1 MAINKKALNKR
12 YAKNV
17 YKKRKK
23 VKSVKSNYN
32 SVPTAVSKYTAY
44 SNSGSKKSANEDVS
58 QSAMFSSAKAVNFAA
73 HNVSQLPKS
82 ETTCFFN
89 SYKTS
94 HTSGLS
100 QAENISNKSNF
111 LNVSS
116 SGKNEKD
123 KNYKKRTYERNRR
136 RLYKSK
142 RKRLSTVK
150 AYKSAASKAK
160 ALKKVIA
167 GIVKVLSS
175 GKVLLVMGLSALTVV
190 LIAVPIILFL
200 MIFTS
205 SSGNFVQ
212 DYLIDVIAV
221 YPADENDI
229 TRVNLHWQSLIVSLK
244 EQHKKV
250 PETVT
255 GHYDKKH
262 SEIAD
267 IMEDNNRVLSFI
279 SAYYMGKRWTFNE
292 EVQNLVTQIF
302 TEMYVIEYN
311 FDSETKKQTK
321 TVQIPENELPSPLPD
336 NYTVLSTY
344 NGICNVYITENVTTV
359 TLNYNIT
366 EKVSWD
372 EILNKYLDQNQREKY
387 KNYYDRKGGA
397 IRAFSSP
404 FAFDWSNTITSPF
417 GYRTWDDGSTEF
429 HKGLDFGVPNGTE
442 ILAVADGVVEV
453 GTGCN
458 HNYPKDGSCGCNG
471 GFGNYVEIQCENGTL
486 ILYGHMSQVAVQNGQ
501 TVKNGQVIGYSGC
514 TGWSTGFHCHLQMVK
529 DGEYIDPLVFIRPYT
544 GATAEKE
551 ENN

>member
-1 MAINKKALNKR
+1 LAINKKALNKR

-58 QSAMFSSAKAVNFAA
+58 QYAMFSSAKAVNFAA

-82 ETTCFFN
+82 ETACFFN

-212 DYLIDVIAV
+212 DYLIDVIAA

-311 FDSETKKQTK
+311 FVAVIVWITLKNKGSGFCRN
-321 TVQIPENELPSPLPD
+321 PNSPLA
-336 NYTVLSTY
+336 
-344 NGICNVYITENVTTV
+344 NG
-359 TLNYNIT
+359 
-366 EKVSWD
+366 
-372 EILNKYLDQNQREKY
+372 
-387 KNYYDRKGGA
+387 
-397 IRAFSSP
+397 
-404 FAFDWSNTITSPF
+404 
-417 GYRTWDDGSTEF
+417 
-429 HKGLDFGVPNGTE
+429 
-442 ILAVADGVVEV
+442 
-453 GTGCN
+453 
-458 HNYPKDGSCGCNG
+458 KDC
-471 GFGNYVEIQCENGTL
+471 
-486 ILYGHMSQVAVQNGQ
+486 
-501 TVKNGQVIGYSGC
+501 
-514 TGWSTGFHCHLQMVK
+514 
-529 DGEYIDPLVFIRPYT
+529 
-544 GATAEKE
+544 
-551 ENN
+551 